1 MSTPK
6 GKRRWLL
13 WLGLA
18 ALLLIG
24 GCWLLRSPA
33 PKKQGPPPAV
43 PVSAVPVRSGNLD
56 VYLTELGTVTPIATV
71 TVTSRV
77 AGELKEIHYTEGQI
91 VKPGDLLAVIDPR
104 PYAAAVTQAQ
114 GQLAKDRSLLENA
127 KRDLGRYQEAFR
139 QQAIPQQ
146 QLATQQATVDGDA
159 GTVMVD
165 EGNLAAAQVNL
176 DYTRITSPISGRV
189 GLHLTDLGNIVAANG
204 TSGIVSVT
212 QLQPIS
218 VVFTLAEDD
227 LGAVVQQMRG
237 GAHLRVDALDRSQ
250 QTRLA
255 QGELLTVDNA
265 INLATGTVRAK
276 ASFANSHNELFP
288 NQFVNVKL
296 LLKTLTGADLV
307 PTAAIQ
313 HNGDLSF
320 VYVVQGG
327 GTVASKDVKV
337 VATDG
342 DVAAVT
348 GVNPGDTVVTDG
360 FDKLQAG
367 VRVSVRP
374 ATATPAPKAAAP
386 ASAPSAAASPAPAT
400 SAE

>member
-1 MSTPK
+1 MSTPSTK
-6 GKRRWLL
+6 PKRRWLL

-24 GCWLLRSPA
+24 GCWVLHRPA

-43 PVSAVPVRSGNLD
+43 PVSATAVRSGSLD

-77 AGELKEIHYTEGQI
+77 AGELKEIDYREGQI

-114 GQLAKDRSLLENA
+114 GQLARDQALLANA
-127 KRDLGRYQEAFR
+127 KLDLTRYQEAFR
-139 QQAIPQQ
+139 QKAIPEQQ
-146 QLATQQATVDGDA
+146 MATQQATVDGDA
-159 GTVMVD
+159 ATVKLD

-176 DYTRITSPISGRV
+176 DYTRITSPIPGRV

-204 TSGIVSVT
+204 TTGIVSVT
-212 QLQPIS
+212 QLQPIT

-227 LGAVVQQMRG
+227 LNGVVGAMRG
-237 GAHLRVDALDRSQ
+237 GAHLRVDALDRTQ
-250 QTRLA
+250 QTQLA
-255 QGELLTVDNA
+255 QGELMTLDNA

-276 ASFANSHNELFP
+276 AIFANPDNELFP

-296 LLKTLTGADLV
+296 LLKTLTNANLI
-307 PTAAIQ
+307 PTASIQ
-313 HNGDLSF
+313 HNGDAAF
-320 VYVVQGG
+320 VYVIQAGG
-327 GTVASKDVKV
+327 VVAAKDVKQL
-337 VATDG
+337 AADG
-342 DVAAVT
+342 DTAAVT
-348 GVNPGDTVVTDG
+348 GVSPGNLVVTDG

-367 VRVSVRP
+367 VHVSVRP
-374 ATATPAPKAAAP
+374 AAPGAAMP
-386 ASAPSAAASPAPAT
+386 ASGPSS
-400 SAE
+400 E

>member
-1 MSTPK
+1 MSTSTTKP
-6 GKRRWLL
+6 KRRWLL
-13 WLGLA
+13 WLGLL

-24 GCWLLRSPA
+24 GCWVWHRPA

-43 PVSAVPVRSGNLD
+43 PVSATAVRSGSLD

-77 AGELKEIHYTEGQI
+77 AGELKEIDYREGQI

-114 GQLAKDRSLLENA
+114 GQLARDQALLANA
-127 KRDLGRYQEAFR
+127 KLDLARYQQAF
-139 QQAIPQQ
+139 QQKAIPEQ

-159 GTVMVD
+159 ATVTLD

-176 DYTRITSPISGRV
+176 DYTRITSPIPGRV

-204 TSGIVSVT
+204 TTGIVSVT
-212 QLQPIS
+212 QLQPIT

-227 LGAVVQQMRG
+227 LNAVVREMRG
-237 GAHLRVDALDRSQ
+237 DAHLRVDALDRTQ
-250 QTRLA
+250 QTQLA
-255 QGELLTVDNA
+255 QGELMTLDNA

-276 ASFANSHNELFP
+276 ASFANPHNELFP

-296 LLKTLTGADLV
+296 LLKTLTNANLI

-313 HNGDLSF
+313 HNGDAAF
-320 VYVVQGG
+320 VYVIQAGG
-327 GTVASKDVKV
+327 VVAAKDVKQL
-337 VATDG
+337 AADG
-342 DVAAVT
+342 DTAAVT
-348 GVNPGDTVVTDG
+348 GVSPGNLVVTDG

-367 VRVSVRP
+367 VHVSVRP
-374 ATATPAPKAAAP
+374 AAPGAAM
-386 ASAPSAAASPAPAT
+386 PSPGPS
-400 SAE
+400 SE

>member
-1 MSTPK
+1 MSTSTTKP
-6 GKRRWLL
+6 KRRWLL
-13 WLGLA
+13 WLGLL

-24 GCWLLRSPA
+24 GCWVWHRPA

-43 PVSAVPVRSGNLD
+43 PVSATAVRSGSLD

-77 AGELKEIHYTEGQI
+77 AGELKEIDYREGQI

-114 GQLAKDRSLLENA
+114 GQLARDQALLANA
-127 KRDLGRYQEAFR
+127 KLDLARYQQAF
-139 QQAIPQQ
+139 QQKAIPEQ

-159 GTVMVD
+159 ATVTLD

-176 DYTRITSPISGRV
+176 DYTRITSPIPGRV

-204 TSGIVSVT
+204 TTGIVSVT
-212 QLQPIS
+212 QLQPIT

-227 LGAVVQQMRG
+227 LNAVVREMRG
-237 GAHLRVDALDRSQ
+237 DAPLRVDALDRTQ
-250 QTRLA
+250 QTQLA
-255 QGELLTVDNA
+255 QGELMTLDNA

-276 ASFANSHNELFP
+276 ASFANPHNELFP

-296 LLKTLTGADLV
+296 LLKTLTNANLI

-313 HNGDLSF
+313 HNGDAAF
-320 VYVVQGG
+320 VYVIQAGG
-327 GTVASKDVKV
+327 VVAAKDVKQL
-337 VATDG
+337 AADG
-342 DVAAVT
+342 DTAAVT
-348 GVNPGDTVVTDG
+348 GVSPGNLVVTDG

-367 VRVSVRP
+367 VHVSVRP
-374 ATATPAPKAAAP
+374 AAPGAAM
-386 ASAPSAAASPAPAT
+386 PSPGPS
-400 SAE
+400 SE